1 MRKVAKW
8 NIKHML
14 PAYCWHHCSSENEQG
29 RMYSVFFTIIN
40 MQVSFMVSYYRDS
53 RFSVD
58 KFIFSLWKNC
68 LKFSAILSQ
77 TSNGHFYTQNCT
89 HLFLNNFRKGFT

>member
-29 RMYSVFFTIIN
+29 RMYITQNVFFTINN
-40 MQVSFMVSYYRDS
+40 MQVSFMVSYYRDFQWTNL
-53 RFSVD
+53 FSVCG
-58 KFIFSLWKNC
+58 K
-68 LKFSAILSQ
+68 
-77 TSNGHFYTQNCT
+77 TV
-89 HLFLNNFRKGFT
+89 